1 VRRHVSLPPVL
12 LAVALLVAAL
22 LPAAGAAALEVPDHG
37 GRRVVDLAG
46 ILSDSAEGRIS
57 AELERLESD
66 TGAQGAV
73 LTIPSLE
80 GEPLED
86 YSLRVAEAWKLGRA
100 DIDNG
105 LLLLVARD
113 DRRIRIE
120 VGYGLEPVIP
130 DVLAGRIID
139 GLITPRF
146 RNGDFDAGVEAGVSA
161 LDGLARGDESVLP
174 AESEPSGGP
183 GEGEFPGVVFLAIF
197 TLFLLPHAVSAL
209 FTRGAAGWVLLL
221 FLTPFVFAFPAV
233 ALGAKLGFAAAA
245 LWLVAG
251 SLLRVFL
258 PERFKRSASRALR
271 SRGGRGGGFFGG
283 GGGFSSGGGGGGGF
297 SGGGGSFGGGGASGS
312 W

>member
-1 VRRHVSLPPVL
+1 VRRHASSPLAL

-22 LPAAGAAALEVPDHG
+22 LPAANAAALAVPDHG

-57 AELERLESD
+57 AELERLEKD
-66 TGAQGAV
+66 TGAQVAV

-80 GEPLED
+80 GDPLD
-86 YSLRVAEAWKLGRA
+86 DFSLRVAEAWKLGRA
-100 DIDNG
+100 DTDNG
-105 LLLLVARD
+105 VLLLVARD
-113 DRRIRIE
+113 DRRVRIE

-130 DVLAGRIID
+130 DILAGRIID

-174 AESEPSGGP
+174 AESEPSGGS
-183 GEGEFPGVVFLAIF
+183 GGGGGFGFLLIF
-197 TLFLLPHAVSAL
+197 ALFLLPHVGSAL
-209 FTRGAAGWVLLL
+209 VTRGAAGWVLLF
-221 FLTPFVFAFPAV
+221 FLTPFVFALPAM
-233 ALGAKLGFAAAA
+233 AFGAGLGMAAAA
-245 LWLVAG
+245 VWLLVG
-251 SLLRVFL
+251 SLLRLFL
-258 PERFKRSASRALR
+258 PERLRRSASRVFR

-283 GGGFSSGGGGGGGF
+283 GGGFSSGGGGF